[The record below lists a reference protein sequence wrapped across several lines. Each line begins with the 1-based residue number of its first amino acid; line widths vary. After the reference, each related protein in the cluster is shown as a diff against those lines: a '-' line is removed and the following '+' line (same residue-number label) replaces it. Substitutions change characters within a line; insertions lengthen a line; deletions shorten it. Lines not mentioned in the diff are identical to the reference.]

1 MITSRTPVSLD
12 GPGARDGDDFVL
24 VAVRAGLDPP
34 HQNNRNSSL
43 SIPRI
48 ES

>member
-1 MITSRTPVSLD
+1 MITSRTPVGLD
-12 GPGARDGDDFVL
+12 GPGAGDRDDFVV
-24 VAVRAGLDPP
+24 VAVRAGVDPP